1 MNPILVV
8 DDAAV
13 IRSYYRQILSGAGYQ
28 VAEADNGIDALET
41 ALAQPCSLCIVDV
54 NMPRL
59 DGFAFLEALRREPVA
74 QPPALVIT
82 TDSGAVTAARCRLSG
97 ASAYLPKPVRPETLL
112 HHVALLTGGR
122 A

>member
-1 MNPILVV
+1 MNPILIV

-13 IRSYYRQILSGAGYQ
+13 IRSYYREILSGAGYA

-41 ALAQPCSLCIVDV
+41 ALTRPCSLCIVDV

-82 TDSGAVTAARCRLSG
+82 TDSGAVTAARCRASG
-97 ASAYLPKPVRPETLL
+97 ASAYLPKPVRPQTLL
-112 HHVALLTGGR
+112 DHVALLTGGR

>member
-1 MNPILVV
+1 MNPVLIV

-13 IRSYYRQILSGAGYQ
+13 IRTYYRTILTAAGYP
-28 VAEADNGIDALET
+28 VAEVGDGVDALEA
-41 ALAQPCSLCIVDV
+41 ALQQPCSLCIVDV

-59 DGFAFLEALRREPVA
+59 DGFAFLEALRREPVD

-82 TDSGAVTAARCRLSG
+82 TDRGDDIAGRCRRSGAN
-97 ASAYLPKPVRPETLL
+97 AYLPKPVRPETLL
-112 HHVALLTGGR
+112 AQVALLTGGR